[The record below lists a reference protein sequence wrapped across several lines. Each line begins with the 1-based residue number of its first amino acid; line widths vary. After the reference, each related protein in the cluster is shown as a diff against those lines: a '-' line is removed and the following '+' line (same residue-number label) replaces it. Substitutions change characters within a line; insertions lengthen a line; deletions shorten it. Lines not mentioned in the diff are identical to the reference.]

1 MAWSTM
7 LLRLVCESPRGT
19 SSEGRDTIY
28 RKMGN
33 FRVVQFSR
41 YFAVS
46 HEPRKLKSAKYF
58 QV

>member
-28 RKMGN
+28 EIDSNDGWLWHG
-33 FRVVQFSR
+33 V
-41 YFAVS
+41 
-46 HEPRKLKSAKYF
+46 LCC
-58 QV
+58 